1 MPKHHKIAMLT
12 AGGIAPCLS
21 SVLAELIG
29 RYTEVAP
36 EAEMIGY
43 LSGYAGLLQGKS
55 LAVTPEIRAR
65 ANLLHAHGGSP
76 IGNSRV
82 KLTNV
87 ADCVKRGLIKEGES
101 PLKIAAERLKSDGV
115 TILHTIGGDDT
126 STTAADLA
134 NYLAEQGYD
143 LTVVGLPK
151 TIDNDILPIRQS
163 LGAVTAA
170 EQGAIFFENIIN
182 EATASPRTLLIH
194 EVMGR
199 NCGWLTAATAQAWN
213 ARLAQLEFLP
223 AINLE
228 RRRKT
233 IDGIYLPELPIDI
246 EAEGG
251 RLRRVM
257 DAKGSV
263 AIFVS
268 EGANAARIVEEL
280 VAKGERV
287 ERDAFGHVKLD
298 KVNVGEWFSKRLS
311 KLIGAERTLV
321 QKSGYFARSAAAND
335 EDRRLIREMV
345 TLAVSCG
352 LKGEPGIIGHDEDK
366 AGALRAIEFPRIKG
380 AKPFNTGAG
389 WFVDMLAEIGQP
401 MGERMEIKC
410 DEG

>member
-1 MPKHHKIAMLT
+1 MPKHKVAMLT
-12 AGGIAPCLS
+12 SGGIAPCLS
-21 SVLAELIG
+21 SVIAELIG

-55 LAVTPEIRAR
+55 LAVTPEIRAH

-126 STTAADLA
+126 STSAADLA
-134 NYLAEQGYD
+134 NYLAEQGYG

-151 TIDNDILPIRQS
+151 TVDNDILPVRQS

-233 IDGIYLPELPIDI
+233 IDGIYLPELAIDI

-280 VAKGERV
+280 VAKGEKV

-366 AGALRAIEFPRIKG
+366 GGALRAIEFPRIKG
-380 AKPFNTGAG
+380 AKPFNTGAY

-401 MGERMEIKC
+401 MGERMEIKR

>member
-1 MPKHHKIAMLT
+1 MSKHKIAMLT
-12 AGGIAPCLS
+12 AGGLAPCLS
-21 SVLAELIG
+21 SAIAELIG
-29 RYTEVAP
+29 LYTEVAP

-65 ANLLHAHGGSP
+65 ANILHAHGGSP

-87 ADCVKRGLIKEGES
+87 ADCAKRGLVKEGES
-101 PLKIAAERLKSDGV
+101 PLKVAAEQLKSDGI

-134 NYLAEQGYD
+134 EYLAEHGYH

-151 TIDNDILPIRQS
+151 TVDNDIVPIRQS
-163 LGAVTAA
+163 LGALTAA
-170 EQGAIFFENIIN
+170 EQGAIFFENIVN
-182 EATASPRTLLIH
+182 EATASPRTLVVH

-199 NCGWLTAATAQAWN
+199 NCGWLTAATARAWN

-223 AINLE
+223 PFNLE
-228 RRRKT
+228 RGRKT
-233 IDGIYLPELPIDI
+233 IDGIYIPELAIDM

-268 EGANAARIVEEL
+268 EGANAAHIVEEL
-280 VAKGERV
+280 VAKGEKV
-287 ERDAFGHVKLD
+287 DRDAFGHVKLD
-298 KVNVGEWFSKRLS
+298 KVNVGDWFSKRLS

-335 EDRRLIREMV
+335 EDRRLIREMAQ
-345 TLAVSCG
+345 LAVACG
-352 LKGEPGIIGHDEDK
+352 LKGEPGIIGHDEGK
-366 AGALRAIEFPRIKG
+366 GGSLRAIEFPRIKG
-380 AKPFNTGAG
+380 AKPFDTCAG

-401 MGERMEIKC
+401 KGERIVVKRDGE
-410 DEG
+410 